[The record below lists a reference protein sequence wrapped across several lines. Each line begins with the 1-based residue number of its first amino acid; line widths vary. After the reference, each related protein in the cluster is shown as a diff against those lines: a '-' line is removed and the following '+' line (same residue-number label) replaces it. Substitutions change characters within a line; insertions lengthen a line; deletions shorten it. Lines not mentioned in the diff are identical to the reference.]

1 MSEISF
7 SLPVLDRIAAALEK
21 IAAGMA
27 TPAAAKPAANEAPTS
42 TTTAPIK
49 ESPIKMTLENV
60 CPACD
65 AVLTPE
71 NSSRLASNKQL
82 VHIGCPKAKTEKPQV
97 VAEANSS
104 KTAPAKALKA
114 APAEV
119 KAANPEP
126 AAAPSVVE
134 VPIEDVRKA
143 MVEFSKA
150 HDRADLVALLAK
162 FSAGKL
168 AEVKPADYAAL
179 LEALRG

>member
-1 MSEISF
+1 MSEMTL

-27 TPAAAKPAANEAPTS
+27 VPAASKPAASEAPAL
-42 TTTAPIK
+42 APAAEAK
-49 ESPIKMTLENV
+49 ESPIKMMSVNI

-71 NSSRLASNKQL
+71 NSSRLASNKQI
-82 VHIGCPKAKTEKPQV
+82 VHIGCPKAVKKE
-97 VAEANSS
+97 E
-104 KTAPAKALKA
+104 APAKALKA
-114 APAEV
+114 APAAA
-119 KAANPEP
+119 KAGPKPAPESTP
-126 AAAPSVVE
+126 AAAE
-134 VPIEDVRKA
+134 VPIEEVRAA

-150 HDRADLVALLAK
+150 HDRPELVAILTK
-162 FSAGKL
+162 FGAGKL